1 MIVIKFGGTSVGDA
15 PAIDRAAAIVRGRLS
30 RQPIVVVSAL
40 GGATTALLAL
50 AQQAAEGQLI
60 SAIRGVEALRE
71 RHLRCAEELLSPGPA
86 RDDVQAE
93 LSVVFDEL
101 AHLAEA
107 LSTLGHATPRS
118 RDAIAAKGEIV
129 SSHLVVA
136 AFLERGV
143 PAEHVDA
150 TSVMITGDQFE
161 KAEPRLD
168 LIAEASQRIF
178 RPLVAQGLVPVVG
191 GYVGAT
197 DHGIVTTLGRGGS
210 DFSASLMGAALG
222 AEAIEIWTDVDGMLT
237 ADPRVV
243 PNARLIERIRFD
255 EASELASFGAKVL
268 HPNTIAPAVRLGIP
282 VYILNSRKPAGS
294 GTLIAFDA
302 PKRAVSALAGKGG
315 VTVIKV
321 RSLRMLLQHGFL
333 RTLFDIFD
341 RHRTSV
347 DVVAT
352 SEISVSV
359 TVDDTAAHLDSLIV
373 DLSQLGDVS
382 VERNRGIV
390 AIVGAGLTESSDA
403 MARALASLGDLRIH
417 MLSLSASAINLTM
430 IVNGDDVPYA
440 LVKLHN
446 EFFPPGDASCVS

>member
-15 PAIDRAAAIVRGRLS
+15 AAIDRAAAIVRDRTA
-30 RQPIVVVSAL
+30 RQPLVVVSAL
-40 GGATTALLAL
+40 GGATNALVAI
-50 AQQAAEGQLI
+50 AEQAAQGQLI
-60 SAIRGVEALRE
+60 SAIRGVEALRD
-71 RHLRCAEELLSPGPA
+71 RHLETSEKLLSPGPGLNE
-86 RDDVQAE
+86 VQAE
-93 LSVVFDEL
+93 LSVTFDEL

-107 LSTLGHATPRS
+107 LSTLGHATPRA
-118 RDAIAAKGEIV
+118 RDAIASKGELL
-129 SSHLVVA
+129 SSVLVVA
-136 AFLERGV
+136 AFRERGV
-143 PAEHVDA
+143 AAEWVDA
-150 TSVMITGDQFE
+150 TNVMITSDQFE
-161 KAEPRLD
+161 KADPLPDR
-168 LIAEASQRIF
+168 IAEASQRVI
-178 RPLVAQGLVPVVG
+178 RPLLSHGKVPVVG

-210 DFSASLMGAALG
+210 DYSASLFGAALG

-243 PNARLIERIRFD
+243 PGARLIERIRFD

-268 HPNTIAPAVRLGIP
+268 HPSTIAPAVRLGIP
-282 VYILNSRKPAGS
+282 VWIFNSRKPDGT
-294 GTLIAFDA
+294 GTLITFEA
-302 PKRAVSALAGKGG
+302 PRRPVTAIAGKSG

-321 RSLRMLLQHGFL
+321 RSPRMLLQHGFL
-333 RTLFDIFD
+333 RTIFDVFD

-359 TVDDTAAHLDSLIV
+359 TIDDATHLDSLVV

-390 AIVGAGLTESSDA
+390 ALVGAGMGESSEA
-403 MARALASLGDLRIH
+403 MARALGALRDIRVH

-430 IVNGDDVPYA
+430 ILDAEQVAPAMGR
-440 LVKLHN
+440 LHDA
-446 EFFPPGDASCVS
+446 FFPPGA